1 MPATVISD
9 TYGELLTST
18 SRDIRSKV
26 INQIFNGFPTLKW
39 MESKGSIRRSTAGG
53 HEIQVNVNFQKNTTA
68 KSYTGLLTSAPLGV

>member
-18 SRDIRSKV
+18 SRDIAKKV
-26 INQIFNGFPTLKW
+26 INQIFLGFPTLKW

-68 KSYTGLLTSAPLGV
+68 KSYSGLFMSAPLMA